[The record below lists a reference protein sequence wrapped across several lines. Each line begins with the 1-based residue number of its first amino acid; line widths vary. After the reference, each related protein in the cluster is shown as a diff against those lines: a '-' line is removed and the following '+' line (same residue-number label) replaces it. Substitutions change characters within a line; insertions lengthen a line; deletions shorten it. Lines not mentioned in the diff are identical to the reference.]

1 MKSEKKIGEFVNS
14 GGHFDNVL
22 SKRKVWGYSSNLG
35 QTVIQTKNKQGCCIN
50 IQQETH
56 SSSII
61 RSLSCPDFCID
72 IVYVGIAVRF
82 MSK

>member
-35 QTVIQTKNKQGCCIN
+35 QTVIQTNYKQGCIY
-50 IQQETH
+50 TTGDA
-56 SSSII
+56 SII